1 MSESKRKPWVK
12 WIVLGCSG
20 LIVVAVLVV
29 AGVVSLV
36 MGAVKKSGAFQ
47 EALERARVHPAA
59 VAALGEPIEPGFFVS
74 GSVNVEG
81 PSGQA
86 ELAIPLHGPRG
97 KGTLYVEASKR
108 ADRWEFALLELD
120 VAGQEARIHLL
131 AQE

>member
-86 ELAIPLHGPRG
+86 ELAIPLHGPLG